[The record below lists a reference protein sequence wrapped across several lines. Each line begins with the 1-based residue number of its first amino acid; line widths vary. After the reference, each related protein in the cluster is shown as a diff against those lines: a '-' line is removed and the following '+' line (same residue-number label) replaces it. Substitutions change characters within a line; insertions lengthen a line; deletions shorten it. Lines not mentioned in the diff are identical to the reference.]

1 MDYLNSDCENSYC
14 SIKCQELDNHLEECS
29 CSIFRKIE
37 TYLDT
42 EDFHRHIQKMSIE
55 FEDILMFTELFFRVY
70 KQIDSLKNVNSIT
83 IGNSTQYFNWN
94 KFEFTEIPL
103 ELSRTLPEFPLELF
117 TYMTDYDSITE
128 VERIEFDSKLNIDLP
143 DDEFFYDT
151 IFEVDIMQLVNGV
164 VDVVCKNI
172 EFPENSDSYMN
183 INSQKTNQTEQFS
196 STNVNPATSEESNV
210 ELHPK
215 KIERNELLNSLILV
229 SEYSEH
235 MSNISFNGSSESI
248 QKLIEQL
255 EKKSKYG
262 RQLKR
267 KSSFIICNKEDKE
280 RVQGMKL
287 IFRMAKCEKIC
298 KDYNFESKPLDQQFG
313 FWVIRLKNL
322 LDDDEIKPLI
332 GSYNWNDVVKAFFF
346 VR

>member
-1 MDYLNSDCENSYC
+1 
-14 SIKCQELDNHLEECS
+14 
-29 CSIFRKIE
+29 
-37 TYLDT
+37 
-42 EDFHRHIQKMSIE
+42 MSIE

-128 VERIEFDSKLNIDLP
+128 VERIKFDSKLNIDLP

-196 STNVNPATSEESNV
+196 
-210 ELHPK
+210 
-215 KIERNELLNSLILV
+215 
-229 SEYSEH
+229 
-235 MSNISFNGSSESI
+235 
-248 QKLIEQL
+248 
-255 EKKSKYG
+255 
-262 RQLKR
+262 
-267 KSSFIICNKEDKE
+267 
-280 RVQGMKL
+280 
-287 IFRMAKCEKIC
+287 
-298 KDYNFESKPLDQQFG
+298 
-313 FWVIRLKNL
+313 
-322 LDDDEIKPLI
+322 
-332 GSYNWNDVVKAFFF
+332 
-346 VR
+346 